1 MINTIDLKYPVCLD
15 IETTGLDRFRDDITS
30 IQIGFTNVDQ
40 GKYVRRFFDW
50 KKLGMKRALTLLT
63 KLKDAKLVTHNGKF
77 DLLFLYVKTG
87 IELKLWVDT
96 LVMAHVC
103 GEEELGLKPLVKKYF
118 KVDYDISKE
127 AKTGKITEKF
137 KAYGLDDVY
146 YPMELVKIFKKKLKI
161 YNLEKVYKHEMRVY
175 KAYLEVEKNGAPISP
190 RRHEIAKK
198 LQEQYKPILERL
210 LTVGNIN
217 WNSTAQV
224 AKILFTDK
232 DVPVYDEKGEK
243 LPNTYEVIEYS
254 FMNDIIYRGE
264 FDTRKG
270 ATLFMNEWKEKNPHL
285 YDIKVKLKH
294 NYAPVIIGYG
304 VGLKVIEK
312 TAKGV
317 PSVGSD
323 VLVNYVGNPV
333 VDDLL
338 EYRRLTKLETFIKS
352 WEEIQVDDRIYPS
365 FNITARTG
373 RTTCNNPNLQNIPQD
388 KNVRNLIEARPG
400 WKILECFSGDT
411 EVLTE
416 RGWQRLDSLDKSLKV
431 AQYDTESREI
441 TFEKPLQYI
450 HHKDRET
457 FSYEDR
463 HTSLC
468 ATANHNMLTVWGK
481 DYDVAKHKFKDV
493 RFSRGNAFI
502 NAGFY
507 HNGASN
513 EFQSRYIAMFT
524 ADGSKS
530 EKGYVTFCFSKER
543 KVERCKYILNM
554 LGIEYSFS
562 KIIRSN
568 EVVNY
573 NFYIGKR
580 TDHLLK
586 GFVDRDKKLTMNCI
600 HNLDIK
606 AFLDEVQYWDAT
618 YTVARGKQTVRF
630 TTCIKET
637 AEVVQLMCNLQ
648 GKKSTIRIDD
658 HNKKVTNGKHSRVY
672 YLSYKRHR
680 DDPHTFMSGEVVDFT
695 KPTIQDVYCVTMP
708 KGTVVIRH
716 NRKVSIQG
724 NCDLSQVELRV
735 ASIFSG
741 DENMQHAYQS
751 GSDLHSKTT
760 TLLFGDTSEMSPQ
773 EKKRKRTQAKSC
785 FSGDTEILTEDGFV
799 EFKMY
804 DGITPVAQYNI
815 ETQEISYVDPL
826 DFRMIP
832 NQKVCVFEN
841 ENTSLKLTPNHEC
854 IIQVQNG
861 KKYMKKVPFEDLA
874 GHGQSKYAWVNAGYY
889 KYEKCWFIKDDMTRL
904 VACFVADGSY
914 SESKTQIRFGFTKKR
929 KIERFRNMVDR
940 LGVDY
945 DEKVQGKLKV
955 TYFTISD
962 FDYVCNMKRYCTA
975 DKTLLK
981 PAMTELNPLVYLE
994 EASHWDGHVNHTNL
1008 ITVSSTNRSTLDSM
1022 QIMAVQ
1028 SGVRARLYKVK
1039 DERDNVSDTWTLSY
1053 NLNKKPLSRF
1063 ESKDIDL
1070 RTHHN
1075 TNHNVYC
1082 VTVPEHNIVIRHNG
1096 KVSIQGNCNFGFL
1109 YGMSA
1114 KTFVQYAKNFGLN
1127 ITEEDSE
1134 HLRENFF
1141 KAYPTLL
1148 TWHEDCIKYAR
1159 ANGYTWSPIGR
1170 KRFLPDINSSNF
1182 RARGQAERQSI
1193 NSGVQ
1198 GFASDMCTS
1207 ALADI
1212 VFSDKIDHDRCIVL
1226 GSVHDAILFEIRD
1239 DYVEEVAPKLKYTME
1254 HPSILEGLDIPIPII
1269 ADAEVAQA
1277 WGG

>member
-15 IETTGLDRFRDDITS
+15 IETTGLDRFRDEITS

-50 KKLGMKRALTLLT
+50 KKLGMKRALMLLT

-161 YNLEKVYKHEMRVY
+161 YNLEKVYKHEMRAY
-175 KAYLEVEKNGAPISP
+175 SAYLEVEKSGMPISP

-243 LPNTYEVIEYS
+243 LPNTYEVIEYT

-317 PSVGSD
+317 PSVSSD

-352 WEEIQVDDRIYPS
+352 WEEIQVNDRIYPS

-373 RTTCNNPNLQNIPQD
+373 RTTCSSPNIQQIPQD

-400 WKILECFSGDT
+400 WKIKE
-411 EVLTE
+411 
-416 RGWQRLDSLDKSLKV
+416 Q
-431 AQYDTESREI
+431 
-441 TFEKPLQYI
+441 
-450 HHKDRET
+450 
-457 FSYEDR
+457 
-463 HTSLC
+463 
-468 ATANHNMLTVWGK
+468 
-481 DYDVAKHKFKDV
+481 DY
-493 RFSRGNAFI
+493 
-502 NAGFY
+502 
-507 HNGASN
+507 
-513 EFQSRYIAMFT
+513 
-524 ADGSKS
+524 
-530 EKGYVTFCFSKER
+530 
-543 KVERCKYILNM
+543 
-554 LGIEYSFS
+554 
-562 KIIRSN
+562 
-568 EVVNY
+568 
-573 NFYIGKR
+573 
-580 TDHLLK
+580 
-586 GFVDRDKKLTMNCI
+586 
-600 HNLDIK
+600 
-606 AFLDEVQYWDAT
+606 
-618 YTVARGKQTVRF
+618 
-630 TTCIKET
+630 
-637 AEVVQLMCNLQ
+637 
-648 GKKSTIRIDD
+648 
-658 HNKKVTNGKHSRVY
+658 
-672 YLSYKRHR
+672 
-680 DDPHTFMSGEVVDFT
+680 
-695 KPTIQDVYCVTMP
+695 
-708 KGTVVIRH
+708 
-716 NRKVSIQG
+716 
-724 NCDLSQVELRV
+724 SQIELRV
-735 ASIFSG
+735 ASMFSG
-741 DENMQHAYQS
+741 DTNMQHAYQS

-760 TLLFGDTSEMSPQ
+760 ELLFGDTSSLSPQ
-773 EKKRKRTQAKSC
+773 EQKRKRTEAKS
-785 FSGDTEILTEDGFV
+785 
-799 EFKMY
+799 M
-804 DGITPVAQYNI
+804 
-815 ETQEISYVDPL
+815 
-826 DFRMIP
+826 
-832 NQKVCVFEN
+832 
-841 ENTSLKLTPNHEC
+841 
-854 IIQVQNG
+854 
-861 KKYMKKVPFEDLA
+861 
-874 GHGQSKYAWVNAGYY
+874 
-889 KYEKCWFIKDDMTRL
+889 
-904 VACFVADGSY
+904 
-914 SESKTQIRFGFTKKR
+914 
-929 KIERFRNMVDR
+929 
-940 LGVDY
+940 
-945 DEKVQGKLKV
+945 
-955 TYFTISD
+955 
-962 FDYVCNMKRYCTA
+962 
-975 DKTLLK
+975 
-981 PAMTELNPLVYLE
+981 
-994 EASHWDGHVNHTNL
+994 
-1008 ITVSSTNRSTLDSM
+1008 
-1022 QIMAVQ
+1022 
-1028 SGVRARLYKVK
+1028 
-1039 DERDNVSDTWTLSY
+1039 
-1053 NLNKKPLSRF
+1053 
-1063 ESKDIDL
+1063 
-1070 RTHHN
+1070 
-1075 TNHNVYC
+1075 
-1082 VTVPEHNIVIRHNG
+1082 
-1096 KVSIQGNCNFGFL
+1096 NFGFL

-1114 KTFVQYAKNFGLN
+1114 KTFVDYAKGYGLN
-1127 ITEEDSE
+1127 ITEEESE
-1134 HLRENFF
+1134 GFRNNFF
-1141 KAYPTLL
+1141 RAYPTLL
-1148 TWHEDCIKYAR
+1148 QWHEDCKNYAR

-1182 RARGQAERQSI
+1182 KLRGQAERQSI

-1212 VFSDKIDHDRCIVL
+1212 VFSDEIDHDRCIVL

-1239 DYVEEVAPKLKYTME
+1239 DYVDEVSPIINRLME
-1254 HPSILEGLDIPIPII
+1254 KPSIIEGIDIPIPIV
-1269 ADAEVAQA
+1269 ADSEVAQA

>member
-15 IETTGLDRFRDDITS
+15 IETTGLDRFRDEITS

-40 GKYVRRFFDW
+40 GNYVRRFFDW
-50 KKLGMKRALTLLT
+50 KKLGMKRALMLLT

-161 YNLEKVYKHEMRVY
+161 YNLEKVYKHEMRAY
-175 KAYLEVEKNGAPISP
+175 SAYLEVEKNGMPISP

-210 LTVGNIN
+210 ITVGNIN

-232 DVPVYDEKGEK
+232 DVPVFDEKGEK

-264 FDTRKG
+264 FDTRKS

-285 YDIKVKLKH
+285 YDIKVNLKY

-304 VGLKVIEK
+304 VGLKAIEK

-317 PSVGSD
+317 PSVSSD

-352 WEEIQVDDRIYPS
+352 WEEIQVNDRIYPS

-373 RTTCNNPNLQNIPQD
+373 RTTCSNPNIQNIPQD

-400 WKILECFSGDT
+400 WKILE
-411 EVLTE
+411 
-416 RGWQRLDSLDKSLKV
+416 
-431 AQYDTESREI
+431 
-441 TFEKPLQYI
+441 
-450 HHKDRET
+450 
-457 FSYEDR
+457 
-463 HTSLC
+463 
-468 ATANHNMLTVWGK
+468 
-481 DYDVAKHKFKDV
+481 
-493 RFSRGNAFI
+493 
-502 NAGFY
+502 
-507 HNGASN
+507 
-513 EFQSRYIAMFT
+513 
-524 ADGSKS
+524 
-530 EKGYVTFCFSKER
+530 
-543 KVERCKYILNM
+543 
-554 LGIEYSFS
+554 
-562 KIIRSN
+562 
-568 EVVNY
+568 
-573 NFYIGKR
+573 
-580 TDHLLK
+580 
-586 GFVDRDKKLTMNCI
+586 
-600 HNLDIK
+600 
-606 AFLDEVQYWDAT
+606 
-618 YTVARGKQTVRF
+618 
-630 TTCIKET
+630 
-637 AEVVQLMCNLQ
+637 
-648 GKKSTIRIDD
+648 
-658 HNKKVTNGKHSRVY
+658 
-672 YLSYKRHR
+672 
-680 DDPHTFMSGEVVDFT
+680 
-695 KPTIQDVYCVTMP
+695 
-708 KGTVVIRH
+708 
-716 NRKVSIQG
+716 
-724 NCDLSQVELRV
+724 CDLSQVELRV

-760 TLLFGDTSEMSPQ
+760 TLLFGDTSNLSKQ
-773 EKKRKRTQAKSC
+773 EQKRKRTFSKS
-785 FSGDTEILTEDGFV
+785 L
-799 EFKMY
+799 
-804 DGITPVAQYNI
+804 
-815 ETQEISYVDPL
+815 
-826 DFRMIP
+826 
-832 NQKVCVFEN
+832 
-841 ENTSLKLTPNHEC
+841 
-854 IIQVQNG
+854 
-861 KKYMKKVPFEDLA
+861 
-874 GHGQSKYAWVNAGYY
+874 
-889 KYEKCWFIKDDMTRL
+889 
-904 VACFVADGSY
+904 
-914 SESKTQIRFGFTKKR
+914 
-929 KIERFRNMVDR
+929 
-940 LGVDY
+940 
-945 DEKVQGKLKV
+945 
-955 TYFTISD
+955 
-962 FDYVCNMKRYCTA
+962 
-975 DKTLLK
+975 
-981 PAMTELNPLVYLE
+981 
-994 EASHWDGHVNHTNL
+994 
-1008 ITVSSTNRSTLDSM
+1008 
-1022 QIMAVQ
+1022 
-1028 SGVRARLYKVK
+1028 
-1039 DERDNVSDTWTLSY
+1039 
-1053 NLNKKPLSRF
+1053 
-1063 ESKDIDL
+1063 
-1070 RTHHN
+1070 
-1075 TNHNVYC
+1075 
-1082 VTVPEHNIVIRHNG
+1082 
-1096 KVSIQGNCNFGFL
+1096 NFGYL

-1114 KTFVQYAKNFGLN
+1114 KTFVQYAKGFGLN
-1127 ITEEDSE
+1127 ITEEYSE
-1134 HLRENFF
+1134 ELRDNFF

>member
-1 MINTIDLKYPVCLD
+1 MCLD
-15 IETTGLDRFRDDITS
+15 IETTGLDRFRDEITS

-50 KKLGMKRALTLLT
+50 KKLGMKRALMLLT

-161 YNLEKVYKHEMRVY
+161 YSLEKVYKHEMRAY
-175 KAYLEVEKNGAPISP
+175 SAYLEVEKNGMPISP

-224 AKILFTDK
+224 AKILFTKK
-232 DVPVYDEKGEK
+232 DEPVYDDKGKK

-254 FMNDIIYRGE
+254 FMNDEILRGE
-264 FDTRKG
+264 FDTRKE
-270 ATLFMNEWKEKNPHL
+270 ATQFMNEWKEKNPHL

-294 NYAPVIIGYG
+294 NYAPVTIGYG
-304 VGLKVIEK
+304 VGLKAIEK

-317 PSVGSD
+317 PSVSSD
-323 VLVNYVGNPV
+323 VLANYFGNPV

-352 WEEIQVDDRIYPS
+352 WEEIQVNDRIYPS

-373 RTTCNNPNLQNIPQD
+373 RTTCSNPNIQQIPQD

-400 WKILECFSGDT
+400 W
-411 EVLTE
+411 V
-416 RGWQRLDSLDKSLKV
+416 
-431 AQYDTESREI
+431 
-441 TFEKPLQYI
+441 
-450 HHKDRET
+450 
-457 FSYEDR
+457 
-463 HTSLC
+463 
-468 ATANHNMLTVWGK
+468 
-481 DYDVAKHKFKDV
+481 
-493 RFSRGNAFI
+493 
-502 NAGFY
+502 
-507 HNGASN
+507 
-513 EFQSRYIAMFT
+513 
-524 ADGSKS
+524 
-530 EKGYVTFCFSKER
+530 
-543 KVERCKYILNM
+543 
-554 LGIEYSFS
+554 
-562 KIIRSN
+562 
-568 EVVNY
+568 
-573 NFYIGKR
+573 
-580 TDHLLK
+580 
-586 GFVDRDKKLTMNCI
+586 
-600 HNLDIK
+600 
-606 AFLDEVQYWDAT
+606 
-618 YTVARGKQTVRF
+618 
-630 TTCIKET
+630 IKE
-637 AEVVQLMCNLQ
+637 
-648 GKKSTIRIDD
+648 
-658 HNKKVTNGKHSRVY
+658 
-672 YLSYKRHR
+672 
-680 DDPHTFMSGEVVDFT
+680 
-695 KPTIQDVYCVTMP
+695 QDY
-708 KGTVVIRH
+708 
-716 NRKVSIQG
+716 
-724 NCDLSQVELRV
+724 SQIELRV
-735 ASIFSG
+735 ASMFSG

-826 DFRMIP
+826 YFRMIP

-854 IIQVQNG
+854 IIQVQNSR
-861 KKYMKKVPFEDLA
+861 KYMKKVPFEELA

-914 SESKTQIRFGFTKKR
+914 SESKTQIKFGFTKKR

-1028 SGVRARLYKVK
+1028 SGVRAKLYKVK

-1114 KTFVQYAKNFGLN
+1114 KTFVDYAKGYGLN
-1127 ITEEDSE
+1127 ITEEESE
-1134 HLRENFF
+1134 GFRNNFF

-1148 TWHEDCIKYAR
+1148 QWHEDCKNYAR
-1159 ANGYTWSPIGR
+1159 VNGYTWSPIGR

-1212 VFSDKIDHDRCIVL
+1212 VFSKEIDHDRCIVL
-1226 GSVHDAILFEIRD
+1226 GSVHDAILFEIRE
-1239 DYVEEVAPKLKYTME
+1239 DYVDEVSPIINKIME
-1254 HPSILEGLDIPIPII
+1254 KPSIIEGIDIPIPII
-1269 ADAEVAQA
+1269 ADSEVGKA

>member
-1 MINTIDLKYPVCLD
+1 MCLD
-15 IETTGLDRFRDDITS
+15 IETTGLDRFRDEITS

-50 KKLGMKRALTLLT
+50 KKLGMKRALMLLT

-87 IELKLWVDT
+87 VELKLWVDT

-304 VGLKVIEK
+304 VGLKAIEK

-352 WEEIQVDDRIYPS
+352 WEEIQVNDRIYPS

-400 WKILECFSGDT
+400 WKILE
-411 EVLTE
+411 
-416 RGWQRLDSLDKSLKV
+416 
-431 AQYDTESREI
+431 
-441 TFEKPLQYI
+441 
-450 HHKDRET
+450 
-457 FSYEDR
+457 
-463 HTSLC
+463 
-468 ATANHNMLTVWGK
+468 
-481 DYDVAKHKFKDV
+481 
-493 RFSRGNAFI
+493 
-502 NAGFY
+502 
-507 HNGASN
+507 
-513 EFQSRYIAMFT
+513 
-524 ADGSKS
+524 
-530 EKGYVTFCFSKER
+530 
-543 KVERCKYILNM
+543 
-554 LGIEYSFS
+554 
-562 KIIRSN
+562 
-568 EVVNY
+568 
-573 NFYIGKR
+573 
-580 TDHLLK
+580 
-586 GFVDRDKKLTMNCI
+586 
-600 HNLDIK
+600 
-606 AFLDEVQYWDAT
+606 
-618 YTVARGKQTVRF
+618 
-630 TTCIKET
+630 
-637 AEVVQLMCNLQ
+637 
-648 GKKSTIRIDD
+648 
-658 HNKKVTNGKHSRVY
+658 
-672 YLSYKRHR
+672 
-680 DDPHTFMSGEVVDFT
+680 
-695 KPTIQDVYCVTMP
+695 
-708 KGTVVIRH
+708 
-716 NRKVSIQG
+716 
-724 NCDLSQVELRV
+724 CDLSQVELRV

-861 KKYMKKVPFEDLA
+861 KKYMKKVPFEELA

-981 PAMTELNPLVYLE
+981 PSMTELNPLVYLE

>member
-15 IETTGLDRFRDDITS
+15 IETTGLDRFRDEITS

-40 GKYVRRFFDW
+40 GKYVRRFFNW
-50 KKLGMKRALTLLT
+50 KKLGMKRALMLLT

-87 IELKLWVDT
+87 VELKLWVDT

-127 AKTGKITEKF
+127 AKTGQITDKF

-304 VGLKVIEK
+304 VGLKAIEK

-400 WKILECFSGDT
+400 WKILE
-411 EVLTE
+411 
-416 RGWQRLDSLDKSLKV
+416 
-431 AQYDTESREI
+431 
-441 TFEKPLQYI
+441 
-450 HHKDRET
+450 
-457 FSYEDR
+457 
-463 HTSLC
+463 
-468 ATANHNMLTVWGK
+468 
-481 DYDVAKHKFKDV
+481 
-493 RFSRGNAFI
+493 
-502 NAGFY
+502 
-507 HNGASN
+507 
-513 EFQSRYIAMFT
+513 
-524 ADGSKS
+524 
-530 EKGYVTFCFSKER
+530 
-543 KVERCKYILNM
+543 
-554 LGIEYSFS
+554 
-562 KIIRSN
+562 
-568 EVVNY
+568 
-573 NFYIGKR
+573 
-580 TDHLLK
+580 
-586 GFVDRDKKLTMNCI
+586 
-600 HNLDIK
+600 
-606 AFLDEVQYWDAT
+606 
-618 YTVARGKQTVRF
+618 
-630 TTCIKET
+630 
-637 AEVVQLMCNLQ
+637 
-648 GKKSTIRIDD
+648 
-658 HNKKVTNGKHSRVY
+658 
-672 YLSYKRHR
+672 
-680 DDPHTFMSGEVVDFT
+680 
-695 KPTIQDVYCVTMP
+695 
-708 KGTVVIRH
+708 
-716 NRKVSIQG
+716 
-724 NCDLSQVELRV
+724 CDLSQVELRV

-861 KKYMKKVPFEDLA
+861 KKYMKKVPFEELA

-1212 VFSDKIDHDRCIVL
+1212 VFSKEIDHDRCIVL

>member
-1 MINTIDLKYPVCLD
+1 MCLD
-15 IETTGLDRFRDDITS
+15 IETTGLDRFRDEITS

-50 KKLGMKRALTLLT
+50 KKLGMKRALMLLT

-127 AKTGKITEKF
+127 AKTGKITDKF

-146 YPMELVKIFKKKLKI
+146 YPMELIKIFKKKLKI

-304 VGLKVIEK
+304 VGLKVIER

-400 WKILECFSGDT
+400 WKILE
-411 EVLTE
+411 
-416 RGWQRLDSLDKSLKV
+416 
-431 AQYDTESREI
+431 
-441 TFEKPLQYI
+441 
-450 HHKDRET
+450 
-457 FSYEDR
+457 
-463 HTSLC
+463 
-468 ATANHNMLTVWGK
+468 
-481 DYDVAKHKFKDV
+481 
-493 RFSRGNAFI
+493 
-502 NAGFY
+502 
-507 HNGASN
+507 
-513 EFQSRYIAMFT
+513 
-524 ADGSKS
+524 
-530 EKGYVTFCFSKER
+530 
-543 KVERCKYILNM
+543 
-554 LGIEYSFS
+554 
-562 KIIRSN
+562 
-568 EVVNY
+568 
-573 NFYIGKR
+573 
-580 TDHLLK
+580 
-586 GFVDRDKKLTMNCI
+586 
-600 HNLDIK
+600 
-606 AFLDEVQYWDAT
+606 
-618 YTVARGKQTVRF
+618 
-630 TTCIKET
+630 
-637 AEVVQLMCNLQ
+637 
-648 GKKSTIRIDD
+648 
-658 HNKKVTNGKHSRVY
+658 
-672 YLSYKRHR
+672 
-680 DDPHTFMSGEVVDFT
+680 
-695 KPTIQDVYCVTMP
+695 
-708 KGTVVIRH
+708 
-716 NRKVSIQG
+716 
-724 NCDLSQVELRV
+724 CDLSQVELRV

-861 KKYMKKVPFEDLA
+861 KKYMKKVPFEELA

-1039 DERDNVSDTWTLSY
+1039 DEQDNVSDTWTLSY

>member
-15 IETTGLDRFRDDITS
+15 IETTGLDRFRDEITS

-50 KKLGMKRALTLLT
+50 KKLGMKRALMLLT

-87 IELKLWVDT
+87 VELKLWVDT

-127 AKTGKITEKF
+127 AKTGQITEKF

-304 VGLKVIEK
+304 VGLKAIEK

-352 WEEIQVDDRIYPS
+352 WEEIQVNDRIYPS

-400 WKILECFSGDT
+400 WKILEC
-411 EVLTE
+411 
-416 RGWQRLDSLDKSLKV
+416 
-431 AQYDTESREI
+431 
-441 TFEKPLQYI
+441 
-450 HHKDRET
+450 
-457 FSYEDR
+457 
-463 HTSLC
+463 
-468 ATANHNMLTVWGK
+468 
-481 DYDVAKHKFKDV
+481 
-493 RFSRGNAFI
+493 
-502 NAGFY
+502 
-507 HNGASN
+507 
-513 EFQSRYIAMFT
+513 
-524 ADGSKS
+524 
-530 EKGYVTFCFSKER
+530 
-543 KVERCKYILNM
+543 
-554 LGIEYSFS
+554 
-562 KIIRSN
+562 
-568 EVVNY
+568 
-573 NFYIGKR
+573 
-580 TDHLLK
+580 
-586 GFVDRDKKLTMNCI
+586 
-600 HNLDIK
+600 
-606 AFLDEVQYWDAT
+606 
-618 YTVARGKQTVRF
+618 
-630 TTCIKET
+630 
-637 AEVVQLMCNLQ
+637 
-648 GKKSTIRIDD
+648 
-658 HNKKVTNGKHSRVY
+658 
-672 YLSYKRHR
+672 
-680 DDPHTFMSGEVVDFT
+680 
-695 KPTIQDVYCVTMP
+695 
-708 KGTVVIRH
+708 
-716 NRKVSIQG
+716 
-724 NCDLSQVELRV
+724 DLSQVELRV

-760 TLLFGDTSEMSPQ
+760 LLLFGDTSDLSKQ
-773 EKKRKRTQAKSC
+773 EQKRKRTYSKS
-785 FSGDTEILTEDGFV
+785 
-799 EFKMY
+799 
-804 DGITPVAQYNI
+804 A
-815 ETQEISYVDPL
+815 
-826 DFRMIP
+826 
-832 NQKVCVFEN
+832 
-841 ENTSLKLTPNHEC
+841 
-854 IIQVQNG
+854 
-861 KKYMKKVPFEDLA
+861 
-874 GHGQSKYAWVNAGYY
+874 
-889 KYEKCWFIKDDMTRL
+889 
-904 VACFVADGSY
+904 
-914 SESKTQIRFGFTKKR
+914 
-929 KIERFRNMVDR
+929 
-940 LGVDY
+940 
-945 DEKVQGKLKV
+945 
-955 TYFTISD
+955 
-962 FDYVCNMKRYCTA
+962 
-975 DKTLLK
+975 
-981 PAMTELNPLVYLE
+981 
-994 EASHWDGHVNHTNL
+994 
-1008 ITVSSTNRSTLDSM
+1008 
-1022 QIMAVQ
+1022 
-1028 SGVRARLYKVK
+1028 
-1039 DERDNVSDTWTLSY
+1039 
-1053 NLNKKPLSRF
+1053 
-1063 ESKDIDL
+1063 
-1070 RTHHN
+1070 
-1075 TNHNVYC
+1075 
-1082 VTVPEHNIVIRHNG
+1082 
-1096 KVSIQGNCNFGFL
+1096 NFGFL

>member
-1 MINTIDLKYPVCLD
+1 MKKHIDLSKPVCLD
-15 IETTGLDRFRDDITS
+15 IETTGLDRFRDEITS
-30 IQIGFTNVDQ
+30 LQIGYTDLTT
-40 GKYVRRFFDW
+40 GKYKRKFFDW
-50 KKLGMKRALTLLT
+50 QNTSMEFLLKLLTLL
-63 KLKDAKLVTHNGKF
+63 KQAKLVTHNGKF

-87 IELKLWVDT
+87 IELNLWVDT
-96 LVMAHVC
+96 LVLSHVC

-118 KVDYDISKE
+118 NVDYDIETE
-127 AKTGKITEKF
+127 AKKGKITEEF
-137 KAYGLDDVY
+137 ISYGLDDVL
-146 YPMELVKIFKKKLKI
+146 YPVKLMKIFKKKL
-161 YNLEKVYKHEMRVY
+161 NLYDLVKVYKHEMR
-175 KAYLEVEKNGAPISP
+175 AYRAYYEVEKNGVPISP
-190 RRHEIAKK
+190 RRGEIAKK
-198 LQEQYKPILERL
+198 LIEEYMPYYERL
-210 LTVGNIN
+210 ITVADIN
-217 WNSTAQV
+217 WNSTVQV
-224 AKILFTDK
+224 ASVLYGKK
-232 DVPVYDEKGEK
+232 GKPVYKEKGEK
-243 LPNTYEVIEYS
+243 LPNTYEVIEYL
-254 FMNDIIYRGE
+254 FTGDQIVRGE
-264 FDTRKG
+264 FDTRKE
-270 ATLFMNEWKEKNPHL
+270 ATQFKDEYLADNNYL
-285 YDIKVKLKH
+285 YGIEVKLKH
-294 NYAPVIIGYG
+294 NFKPVIIGYG
-304 VGLKVIEK
+304 VGLKVLEK

-317 PSVGSD
+317 PSVSSD

-400 WKILECFSGDT
+400 WKT
-411 EVLTE
+411 
-416 RGWQRLDSLDKSLKV
+416 
-431 AQYDTESREI
+431 
-441 TFEKPLQYI
+441 
-450 HHKDRET
+450 
-457 FSYEDR
+457 
-463 HTSLC
+463 
-468 ATANHNMLTVWGK
+468 
-481 DYDVAKHKFKDV
+481 
-493 RFSRGNAFI
+493 
-502 NAGFY
+502 
-507 HNGASN
+507 
-513 EFQSRYIAMFT
+513 
-524 ADGSKS
+524 
-530 EKGYVTFCFSKER
+530 
-543 KVERCKYILNM
+543 
-554 LGIEYSFS
+554 IE
-562 KIIRSN
+562 
-568 EVVNY
+568 
-573 NFYIGKR
+573 
-580 TDHLLK
+580 
-586 GFVDRDKKLTMNCI
+586 
-600 HNLDIK
+600 
-606 AFLDEVQYWDAT
+606 
-618 YTVARGKQTVRF
+618 
-630 TTCIKET
+630 
-637 AEVVQLMCNLQ
+637 
-648 GKKSTIRIDD
+648 
-658 HNKKVTNGKHSRVY
+658 
-672 YLSYKRHR
+672 
-680 DDPHTFMSGEVVDFT
+680 VDF
-695 KPTIQDVYCVTMP
+695 
-708 KGTVVIRH
+708 
-716 NRKVSIQG
+716 
-724 NCDLSQVELRV
+724 SQAELRV
-735 ASIFSG
+735 ASMFSG

-760 TLLFGDTSEMSPQ
+760 ELLFGDTSELSPQ
-773 EKKRKRTQAKSC
+773 GQKRKRTQAKSC

-861 KKYMKKVPFEDLA
+861 KKYMKKVPFEELA

-889 KYEKCWFIKDDMTRL
+889 NYEKCWFIKDDMTRL
-904 VACFVADGSY
+904 IACFVADGSY
-914 SESKTQIRFGFTKKR
+914 SASKTQIRFGFTKKR
-929 KIERFRNMVDR
+929 KIERFRNLVNR

-1114 KTFVQYAKNFGLN
+1114 KTFVEYAKGYNLN
-1127 ITEEDSE
+1127 ITEEQSE
-1134 HLRENFF
+1134 ELRNNFF
-1141 KAYPTLL
+1141 EAYPRLL
-1148 TWHEDCIKYAR
+1148 PWHEECKEYAR
-1159 ANGYTWSPIGR
+1159 KNGYTWSPIGR
-1170 KRFLPDINSSNF
+1170 KRFLPDINSSNWSK
-1182 RARGQAERQSI
+1182 RGQAERQSI

-1198 GFASDMCTS
+1198 GFASDMCIS
-1207 ALADI
+1207 ALSDI
-1212 VFSDKIDHDRCIVL
+1212 VFSDIIDHERCLVL
-1226 GSVHDAILFEIRD
+1226 GSVHDAILFEVRD
-1239 DYVEEVAPKLKYTME
+1239 DYVEEVAPIIKDMME
-1254 HPSILEGLDIPIPII
+1254 HPSIIEGIDIPVPMV
-1269 ADAEVAQA
+1269 ADVEIHQA

>member
-15 IETTGLDRFRDDITS
+15 IETTGLDRFRDEITS

-50 KKLGMKRALTLLT
+50 KKLGMKRALMLLT

-127 AKTGKITEKF
+127 AKTGQITEKF

-161 YNLEKVYKHEMRVY
+161 YNLEKVYKHEMRAY
-175 KAYLEVEKNGAPISP
+175 SAYLEVEKNGAPISP

-210 LTVGNIN
+210 ITVGNIN

-232 DVPVYDEKGEK
+232 DAPVFDEKGEK
-243 LPNTYEVIEYS
+243 LPNTYEVLEYT
-254 FMNDIIYRGE
+254 FMNDVIYRGE
-264 FDTRKG
+264 FSTRKE
-270 ATLFMNEWKEKNPHL
+270 ATQFMNEWKEKNPHL
-285 YDIKVKLKH
+285 YDIEVKLKH
-294 NYAPVIIGYG
+294 NYAPVTIGYG
-304 VGLKVIEK
+304 VGLKAIEK

-323 VLVNYVGNPV
+323 VLVNYIGNPV

-338 EYRRLTKLETFIKS
+338 EYRRLVKLETFIKS
-352 WEEIQVDDRIYPS
+352 WEKLQVDNRIYPS

-400 WKILECFSGDT
+400 WKILEC
-411 EVLTE
+411 
-416 RGWQRLDSLDKSLKV
+416 
-431 AQYDTESREI
+431 
-441 TFEKPLQYI
+441 
-450 HHKDRET
+450 
-457 FSYEDR
+457 
-463 HTSLC
+463 
-468 ATANHNMLTVWGK
+468 
-481 DYDVAKHKFKDV
+481 
-493 RFSRGNAFI
+493 
-502 NAGFY
+502 
-507 HNGASN
+507 
-513 EFQSRYIAMFT
+513 
-524 ADGSKS
+524 
-530 EKGYVTFCFSKER
+530 
-543 KVERCKYILNM
+543 
-554 LGIEYSFS
+554 
-562 KIIRSN
+562 
-568 EVVNY
+568 
-573 NFYIGKR
+573 
-580 TDHLLK
+580 
-586 GFVDRDKKLTMNCI
+586 
-600 HNLDIK
+600 
-606 AFLDEVQYWDAT
+606 
-618 YTVARGKQTVRF
+618 
-630 TTCIKET
+630 
-637 AEVVQLMCNLQ
+637 
-648 GKKSTIRIDD
+648 
-658 HNKKVTNGKHSRVY
+658 
-672 YLSYKRHR
+672 
-680 DDPHTFMSGEVVDFT
+680 DF
-695 KPTIQDVYCVTMP
+695 
-708 KGTVVIRH
+708 
-716 NRKVSIQG
+716 
-724 NCDLSQVELRV
+724 SQVELRV
-735 ASIFSG
+735 ASMFSG
-741 DENMQHAYQS
+741 DANMQHAYQS

-760 TLLFGDTSEMSPQ
+760 TLLFGDTSSLSPQ
-773 EKKRKRTQAKSC
+773 EQKRKRTQAKSC

-861 KKYMKKVPFEDLA
+861 KKYMKKVPFEELA

-1082 VTVPEHNIVIRHNG
+1082 VTVPEHNIVVRHNG

-1114 KTFVQYAKNFGLN
+1114 KTFVDYAKAYNLN
-1127 ITEEDSE
+1127 LTEEDSE

-1148 TWHEDCIKYAR
+1148 QWHEDCKAYAR

-1182 RARGQAERQSI
+1182 KARGQAERQSI

-1212 VFSDKIDHDRCIVL
+1212 VFSDEIDHDRCLVL

-1239 DYVEEVAPKLKYTME
+1239 DYVDEVVPKLKSMME
-1254 HPSILEGLDIPIPII
+1254 NPSIIEGIDIPIPII

>member
-15 IETTGLDRFRDDITS
+15 IETTGLDRFRDEITS

-50 KKLGMKRALTLLT
+50 KKLGMKRALMLLT

-87 IELKLWVDT
+87 VELKLWVDT

-127 AKTGKITEKF
+127 AKTGQITDKF

-264 FDTRKG
+264 FDTHKG

-304 VGLKVIEK
+304 VGLKAIEK

-400 WKILECFSGDT
+400 WKILEC
-411 EVLTE
+411 
-416 RGWQRLDSLDKSLKV
+416 
-431 AQYDTESREI
+431 
-441 TFEKPLQYI
+441 
-450 HHKDRET
+450 
-457 FSYEDR
+457 
-463 HTSLC
+463 
-468 ATANHNMLTVWGK
+468 
-481 DYDVAKHKFKDV
+481 
-493 RFSRGNAFI
+493 
-502 NAGFY
+502 
-507 HNGASN
+507 
-513 EFQSRYIAMFT
+513 
-524 ADGSKS
+524 
-530 EKGYVTFCFSKER
+530 
-543 KVERCKYILNM
+543 
-554 LGIEYSFS
+554 
-562 KIIRSN
+562 
-568 EVVNY
+568 
-573 NFYIGKR
+573 
-580 TDHLLK
+580 
-586 GFVDRDKKLTMNCI
+586 
-600 HNLDIK
+600 
-606 AFLDEVQYWDAT
+606 
-618 YTVARGKQTVRF
+618 
-630 TTCIKET
+630 
-637 AEVVQLMCNLQ
+637 
-648 GKKSTIRIDD
+648 
-658 HNKKVTNGKHSRVY
+658 
-672 YLSYKRHR
+672 
-680 DDPHTFMSGEVVDFT
+680 
-695 KPTIQDVYCVTMP
+695 
-708 KGTVVIRH
+708 
-716 NRKVSIQG
+716 
-724 NCDLSQVELRV
+724 DLSQVELRV

-760 TLLFGDTSEMSPQ
+760 KLLFGDTSNLSKQ
-773 EKKRKRTQAKSC
+773 EQKRKRTFSKS
-785 FSGDTEILTEDGFV
+785 L
-799 EFKMY
+799 
-804 DGITPVAQYNI
+804 
-815 ETQEISYVDPL
+815 
-826 DFRMIP
+826 
-832 NQKVCVFEN
+832 
-841 ENTSLKLTPNHEC
+841 
-854 IIQVQNG
+854 
-861 KKYMKKVPFEDLA
+861 
-874 GHGQSKYAWVNAGYY
+874 
-889 KYEKCWFIKDDMTRL
+889 
-904 VACFVADGSY
+904 
-914 SESKTQIRFGFTKKR
+914 
-929 KIERFRNMVDR
+929 
-940 LGVDY
+940 
-945 DEKVQGKLKV
+945 
-955 TYFTISD
+955 
-962 FDYVCNMKRYCTA
+962 
-975 DKTLLK
+975 
-981 PAMTELNPLVYLE
+981 
-994 EASHWDGHVNHTNL
+994 
-1008 ITVSSTNRSTLDSM
+1008 
-1022 QIMAVQ
+1022 
-1028 SGVRARLYKVK
+1028 
-1039 DERDNVSDTWTLSY
+1039 
-1053 NLNKKPLSRF
+1053 
-1063 ESKDIDL
+1063 
-1070 RTHHN
+1070 
-1075 TNHNVYC
+1075 
-1082 VTVPEHNIVIRHNG
+1082 
-1096 KVSIQGNCNFGFL
+1096 NFGYL

-1114 KTFVQYAKNFGLN
+1114 KTFVQYAKGFGLN
-1127 ITEEDSE
+1127 ITEEYSE
-1134 HLRENFF
+1134 ELRDNFF
-1141 KAYPTLL
+1141 KAYPTLIE
-1148 TWHEDCIKYAR
+1148 WHKNCVEFAR

>member
-1 MINTIDLKYPVCLD
+1 MCLD
-15 IETTGLDRFRDDITS
+15 IETTGLDRFRDEITS

-50 KKLGMKRALTLLT
+50 KKLGMKRALMLLT

-127 AKTGKITEKF
+127 AKTGQITEKF
-137 KAYGLDDVY
+137 RAYGLDDVY

-161 YNLEKVYKHEMRVY
+161 YNLEKVYKHEMRAY
-175 KAYLEVEKNGAPISP
+175 SAYLEVEKNGMPISP

-232 DVPVYDEKGEK
+232 DVPVYDEKGKK
-243 LPNTYEVIEYS
+243 LPNTYEVLEYT

-264 FDTRKG
+264 FRTRG
-270 ATLFMNEWKEKNPHL
+270 DATLFMNECKEKNPHL
-285 YDIKVKLKH
+285 YGIEVKLKH
-294 NYAPVIIGYG
+294 NYEPVVIGYG

-317 PSVGSD
+317 PSVSSD
-323 VLVNYVGNPV
+323 VLANYFGNPV

-373 RTTCNNPNLQNIPQD
+373 RTTCSSPNIQQIPQD

-400 WKILECFSGDT
+400 WKILE
-411 EVLTE
+411 
-416 RGWQRLDSLDKSLKV
+416 
-431 AQYDTESREI
+431 
-441 TFEKPLQYI
+441 
-450 HHKDRET
+450 
-457 FSYEDR
+457 
-463 HTSLC
+463 
-468 ATANHNMLTVWGK
+468 
-481 DYDVAKHKFKDV
+481 
-493 RFSRGNAFI
+493 
-502 NAGFY
+502 
-507 HNGASN
+507 
-513 EFQSRYIAMFT
+513 
-524 ADGSKS
+524 
-530 EKGYVTFCFSKER
+530 
-543 KVERCKYILNM
+543 
-554 LGIEYSFS
+554 
-562 KIIRSN
+562 
-568 EVVNY
+568 
-573 NFYIGKR
+573 
-580 TDHLLK
+580 
-586 GFVDRDKKLTMNCI
+586 
-600 HNLDIK
+600 
-606 AFLDEVQYWDAT
+606 
-618 YTVARGKQTVRF
+618 
-630 TTCIKET
+630 
-637 AEVVQLMCNLQ
+637 
-648 GKKSTIRIDD
+648 
-658 HNKKVTNGKHSRVY
+658 
-672 YLSYKRHR
+672 
-680 DDPHTFMSGEVVDFT
+680 
-695 KPTIQDVYCVTMP
+695 
-708 KGTVVIRH
+708 
-716 NRKVSIQG
+716 
-724 NCDLSQVELRV
+724 CDLSQVELRV

-854 IIQVQNG
+854 IIQVQNSR
-861 KKYMKKVPFEDLA
+861 KYTKKVPFEELA

-914 SESKTQIRFGFTKKR
+914 SESKTQIKFGFTKKR

-981 PAMTELNPLVYLE
+981 PAMTELNPIVYLE

>member
-15 IETTGLDRFRDDITS
+15 IETTGLDRFRDEITS

-50 KKLGMKRALTLLT
+50 KKLGMKRALMLLT

-127 AKTGKITEKF
+127 AKTGQITDKF

-243 LPNTYEVIEYS
+243 LPNTYEVLEYT

-285 YDIKVKLKH
+285 YEIKVKLKH
-294 NYAPVIIGYG
+294 NYTPVIIGYG

-323 VLVNYVGNPV
+323 VLVNYIGNPV

-400 WKILECFSGDT
+400 WKILEC
-411 EVLTE
+411 
-416 RGWQRLDSLDKSLKV
+416 
-431 AQYDTESREI
+431 
-441 TFEKPLQYI
+441 
-450 HHKDRET
+450 
-457 FSYEDR
+457 
-463 HTSLC
+463 
-468 ATANHNMLTVWGK
+468 
-481 DYDVAKHKFKDV
+481 
-493 RFSRGNAFI
+493 
-502 NAGFY
+502 
-507 HNGASN
+507 
-513 EFQSRYIAMFT
+513 
-524 ADGSKS
+524 
-530 EKGYVTFCFSKER
+530 
-543 KVERCKYILNM
+543 
-554 LGIEYSFS
+554 
-562 KIIRSN
+562 
-568 EVVNY
+568 
-573 NFYIGKR
+573 
-580 TDHLLK
+580 
-586 GFVDRDKKLTMNCI
+586 
-600 HNLDIK
+600 
-606 AFLDEVQYWDAT
+606 
-618 YTVARGKQTVRF
+618 
-630 TTCIKET
+630 
-637 AEVVQLMCNLQ
+637 
-648 GKKSTIRIDD
+648 
-658 HNKKVTNGKHSRVY
+658 
-672 YLSYKRHR
+672 
-680 DDPHTFMSGEVVDFT
+680 
-695 KPTIQDVYCVTMP
+695 
-708 KGTVVIRH
+708 
-716 NRKVSIQG
+716 
-724 NCDLSQVELRV
+724 DLSQVELRV

-760 TLLFGDTSEMSPQ
+760 LLLFGDTSDLSKQ
-773 EKKRKRTQAKSC
+773 EQKRKRTYSKS
-785 FSGDTEILTEDGFV
+785 
-799 EFKMY
+799 
-804 DGITPVAQYNI
+804 A
-815 ETQEISYVDPL
+815 
-826 DFRMIP
+826 
-832 NQKVCVFEN
+832 
-841 ENTSLKLTPNHEC
+841 
-854 IIQVQNG
+854 
-861 KKYMKKVPFEDLA
+861 
-874 GHGQSKYAWVNAGYY
+874 
-889 KYEKCWFIKDDMTRL
+889 
-904 VACFVADGSY
+904 
-914 SESKTQIRFGFTKKR
+914 
-929 KIERFRNMVDR
+929 
-940 LGVDY
+940 
-945 DEKVQGKLKV
+945 
-955 TYFTISD
+955 
-962 FDYVCNMKRYCTA
+962 
-975 DKTLLK
+975 
-981 PAMTELNPLVYLE
+981 
-994 EASHWDGHVNHTNL
+994 
-1008 ITVSSTNRSTLDSM
+1008 
-1022 QIMAVQ
+1022 
-1028 SGVRARLYKVK
+1028 
-1039 DERDNVSDTWTLSY
+1039 
-1053 NLNKKPLSRF
+1053 
-1063 ESKDIDL
+1063 
-1070 RTHHN
+1070 
-1075 TNHNVYC
+1075 
-1082 VTVPEHNIVIRHNG
+1082 
-1096 KVSIQGNCNFGFL
+1096 NFGFL

-1212 VFSDKIDHDRCIVL
+1212 VFSDEVDHDRCIVL

>member
-1 MINTIDLKYPVCLD
+1 MKKNINLSKPVCLD
-15 IETTGLDRFRDDITS
+15 IETTGLDRFRDEITS
-30 IQIGFTNVDQ
+30 LQIGYTDLTT
-40 GKYVRRFFDW
+40 GKYKRKFFDW
-50 KKLGMKRALTLLT
+50 QNTSMEFLLKLLT
-63 KLKDAKLVTHNGKF
+63 FLKQAKLVTHNGKF

-87 IELKLWVDT
+87 IELNLWVDT
-96 LVMAHVC
+96 LVLAHVC

-118 KVDYDISKE
+118 NVDYDIETE
-127 AKTGKITEKF
+127 AKKGNITEEF
-137 KAYGLDDVY
+137 ISYGLDDVL
-146 YPMELVKIFKKKLKI
+146 YPVKLMKIFKKKL
-161 YNLEKVYKHEMRVY
+161 NLYDLVKVYKHEMR
-175 KAYLEVEKNGAPISP
+175 AYRAYYEVEKNGVPISP
-190 RRHEIAKK
+190 RRGEIAKK
-198 LQEQYKPILERL
+198 LIEEYMPYYERL
-210 LTVGNIN
+210 ITVADIN
-217 WNSTAQV
+217 WNSTVQV
-224 AKILFTDK
+224 ASVLYGKK
-232 DVPVYDEKGEK
+232 GKPVYKEKGEK
-243 LPNTYEVIEYS
+243 LPNTYEVIEYTFTGES
-254 FMNDIIYRGE
+254 FVRGE
-264 FDTRKG
+264 FNTRKE
-270 ATLFMNEWKEKNPHL
+270 ATQFKDEYLAENNYL
-285 YDIKVKLKH
+285 YGIDVKLKH
-294 NYAPVIIGYG
+294 NFKPVVIGYG

-317 PSVGSD
+317 PSVSSD
-323 VLVNYVGNPV
+323 VLANYIGNPV

-352 WEEIQVDDRIYPS
+352 WEKIQVDDRIYPS

-373 RTTCNNPNLQNIPQD
+373 RTTCSNPNMQQIPQD

-400 WKILECFSGDT
+400 WKILEC
-411 EVLTE
+411 
-416 RGWQRLDSLDKSLKV
+416 
-431 AQYDTESREI
+431 
-441 TFEKPLQYI
+441 
-450 HHKDRET
+450 
-457 FSYEDR
+457 
-463 HTSLC
+463 
-468 ATANHNMLTVWGK
+468 
-481 DYDVAKHKFKDV
+481 
-493 RFSRGNAFI
+493 
-502 NAGFY
+502 
-507 HNGASN
+507 
-513 EFQSRYIAMFT
+513 
-524 ADGSKS
+524 
-530 EKGYVTFCFSKER
+530 
-543 KVERCKYILNM
+543 
-554 LGIEYSFS
+554 
-562 KIIRSN
+562 
-568 EVVNY
+568 
-573 NFYIGKR
+573 
-580 TDHLLK
+580 
-586 GFVDRDKKLTMNCI
+586 
-600 HNLDIK
+600 
-606 AFLDEVQYWDAT
+606 
-618 YTVARGKQTVRF
+618 
-630 TTCIKET
+630 
-637 AEVVQLMCNLQ
+637 
-648 GKKSTIRIDD
+648 
-658 HNKKVTNGKHSRVY
+658 
-672 YLSYKRHR
+672 
-680 DDPHTFMSGEVVDFT
+680 DF
-695 KPTIQDVYCVTMP
+695 
-708 KGTVVIRH
+708 
-716 NRKVSIQG
+716 
-724 NCDLSQVELRV
+724 SQVELRV

-741 DENMQHAYQS
+741 DANMQHAYNS

-785 FSGDTEILTEDGFV
+785 FSGDTEILTENGFV

-929 KIERFRNMVDR
+929 KIERFRSLVNR

-1008 ITVSSTNRSTLDSM
+1008 IIVSSTNRSTLDSM

-1114 KTFVQYAKNFGLN
+1114 KTFVDYAKGYGLN
-1127 ITEEDSE
+1127 ITEEQSE
-1134 HLRENFF
+1134 GFRNNFF
-1141 KAYPTLL
+1141 EAYPRLL
-1148 TWHEDCIKYAR
+1148 PWHEECKEYAR
-1159 ANGYTWSPIGR
+1159 KNGHTWSPIGR
-1170 KRFLPDINSSNF
+1170 KRFLPDINSSNWSN
-1182 RARGQAERQSI
+1182 RGQAERQSV

-1198 GFASDMCTS
+1198 GFASDMCIS
-1207 ALADI
+1207 ALSDI
-1212 VFSDKIDHDRCIVL
+1212 VFSDIIDHERCKVL

-1239 DYVEEVAPKLKYTME
+1239 DYVEEVVPIVKEMME
-1254 HPSILEGLDIPIPII
+1254 HPSIIDGMDIPIPII
-1269 ADAEVAQA
+1269 ADVELHQA

>member
-15 IETTGLDRFRDDITS
+15 IETTGLDRFRDEITS

-50 KKLGMKRALTLLT
+50 KKLGMKRALMLLT

-77 DLLFLYVKTG
+77 DLLFLYVKTRV
-87 IELKLWVDT
+87 ELKLWVDT

-161 YNLEKVYKHEMRVY
+161 YNLEKVYKHEMRAY
-175 KAYLEVEKNGAPISP
+175 SAYLEVEKNGMPISP

-243 LPNTYEVIEYS
+243 LPNTYEVIEYT

-304 VGLKVIEK
+304 VGLKAIEK

-317 PSVGSD
+317 PSVSSD
-323 VLVNYVGNPV
+323 VLANYFGNPV

-352 WEEIQVDDRIYPS
+352 WEEIQVNDRIYPS

-373 RTTCNNPNLQNIPQD
+373 RTTCSSPNIQQIPQD

-400 WKILECFSGDT
+400 WK
-411 EVLTE
+411 
-416 RGWQRLDSLDKSLKV
+416 
-431 AQYDTESREI
+431 
-441 TFEKPLQYI
+441 
-450 HHKDRET
+450 
-457 FSYEDR
+457 
-463 HTSLC
+463 
-468 ATANHNMLTVWGK
+468 TV
-481 DYDVAKHKFKDV
+481 
-493 RFSRGNAFI
+493 
-502 NAGFY
+502 
-507 HNGASN
+507 
-513 EFQSRYIAMFT
+513 E
-524 ADGSKS
+524 
-530 EKGYVTFCFSKER
+530 
-543 KVERCKYILNM
+543 L
-554 LGIEYSFS
+554 
-562 KIIRSN
+562 
-568 EVVNY
+568 
-573 NFYIGKR
+573 
-580 TDHLLK
+580 
-586 GFVDRDKKLTMNCI
+586 
-600 HNLDIK
+600 
-606 AFLDEVQYWDAT
+606 
-618 YTVARGKQTVRF
+618 
-630 TTCIKET
+630 
-637 AEVVQLMCNLQ
+637 
-648 GKKSTIRIDD
+648 
-658 HNKKVTNGKHSRVY
+658 
-672 YLSYKRHR
+672 
-680 DDPHTFMSGEVVDFT
+680 
-695 KPTIQDVYCVTMP
+695 
-708 KGTVVIRH
+708 
-716 NRKVSIQG
+716 
-724 NCDLSQVELRV
+724 DLSQVELRV

-785 FSGDTEILTEDGFV
+785 FSGDTEILTENGFV

-854 IIQVQNG
+854 IIQVQNSR
-861 KKYMKKVPFEDLA
+861 KYMKKVPFEELA

-889 KYEKCWFIKDDMTRL
+889 KYEKCWFIKDDVTRL

-914 SESKTQIRFGFTKKR
+914 SESKTQIKFGFTKKR

-1075 TNHNVYC
+1075 TNHSVYC

-1148 TWHEDCIKYAR
+1148 TWHEDCIKYAQ

-1182 RARGQAERQSI
+1182 KLRGQAERQSI

-1212 VFSDKIDHDRCIVL
+1212 VFSKEIDHARCIVL

>member
-15 IETTGLDRFRDDITS
+15 IETTGLDRFRDEITS

-50 KKLGMKRALTLLT
+50 KKLGMKRALMLLT

-161 YNLEKVYKHEMRVY
+161 YSLEKVYKHEMRAY
-175 KAYLEVEKNGAPISP
+175 RAYLEVEKNGMPISP

-232 DVPVYDEKGEK
+232 DVPVFDEKGEK
-243 LPNTYEVIEYS
+243 LPNTYEVLEYS

-304 VGLKVIEK
+304 VGLKAIEK

-317 PSVGSD
+317 PSVSSD
-323 VLVNYVGNPV
+323 VLANYFGNPV

-373 RTTCNNPNLQNIPQD
+373 RTTCSNPNIQQIPQD

-400 WKILECFSGDT
+400 WKIKE
-411 EVLTE
+411 
-416 RGWQRLDSLDKSLKV
+416 Q
-431 AQYDTESREI
+431 
-441 TFEKPLQYI
+441 
-450 HHKDRET
+450 
-457 FSYEDR
+457 
-463 HTSLC
+463 
-468 ATANHNMLTVWGK
+468 
-481 DYDVAKHKFKDV
+481 DY
-493 RFSRGNAFI
+493 
-502 NAGFY
+502 
-507 HNGASN
+507 
-513 EFQSRYIAMFT
+513 
-524 ADGSKS
+524 
-530 EKGYVTFCFSKER
+530 
-543 KVERCKYILNM
+543 
-554 LGIEYSFS
+554 
-562 KIIRSN
+562 
-568 EVVNY
+568 
-573 NFYIGKR
+573 
-580 TDHLLK
+580 
-586 GFVDRDKKLTMNCI
+586 
-600 HNLDIK
+600 
-606 AFLDEVQYWDAT
+606 
-618 YTVARGKQTVRF
+618 
-630 TTCIKET
+630 
-637 AEVVQLMCNLQ
+637 
-648 GKKSTIRIDD
+648 
-658 HNKKVTNGKHSRVY
+658 
-672 YLSYKRHR
+672 
-680 DDPHTFMSGEVVDFT
+680 
-695 KPTIQDVYCVTMP
+695 
-708 KGTVVIRH
+708 
-716 NRKVSIQG
+716 
-724 NCDLSQVELRV
+724 SQIELRV
-735 ASIFSG
+735 ASMFSG
-741 DENMQHAYQS
+741 DANMQHAYQS

-760 TLLFGDTSEMSPQ
+760 ELLFGDTSSLSPQ
-773 EKKRKRTQAKSC
+773 EQKRKRTQAKSC

-861 KKYMKKVPFEDLA
+861 KKYMKKVPFEELA

-889 KYEKCWFIKDDMTRL
+889 NYEKCWFIKDDMTRL
-904 VACFVADGSY
+904 IACFVADGSY
-914 SESKTQIRFGFTKKR
+914 SASKTQIRFGFTKKR
-929 KIERFRNMVDR
+929 KIERFRSLVNR

-955 TYFTISD
+955 TYFTIPD

-994 EASHWDGHVNHTNL
+994 EASHWDGHVNRTNL

-1148 TWHEDCIKYAR
+1148 QWHEDCKNYAR

-1182 RARGQAERQSI
+1182 KLRGQAERQSI

-1212 VFSDKIDHDRCIVL
+1212 VFSDEIDHDRCIVL

-1239 DYVEEVAPKLKYTME
+1239 DYVDEVSPIINRLME
-1254 HPSILEGLDIPIPII
+1254 KPSIIEGIDIPIPIV
-1269 ADAEVAQA
+1269 ADSEVAQA